1 MTDEPFHDDPA
12 LARLERMLRAS
23 GPAPEPSAEL
33 RARLLEIPR
42 RESGSAPSRR
52 GGLRGIWSSI
62 QAWRLASG
70 ALALAAVVLAVVAVT
85 SGSSS
90 TSVAGTPVALTS
102 APEYQASGDAVS
114 MVSNGM
120 RRIHVQIDGL
130 PPLRGDAVYE
140 LWIARDRTHRVSL
153 GVFRPNASGRINT
166 TVTVPDLGPA
176 WQGVW
181 LTREQGTGAPGWSH
195 DWVVAGRLTSA

>member
-23 GPAPEPSAEL
+23 GPAPEPSDEL

-42 RESGSAPSRR
+42 QESRPAPSRR
-52 GGLRGIWSSI
+52 SGLRGLWSSI
-62 QAWRLASG
+62 HAWRFASG

-90 TSVAGTPVALTS
+90 PSVSGTPVALTS
-102 APEYQASGDAVS
+102 APEYQASGDTVS
-114 MVSNGM
+114 MVSNGV

-130 PPLRGDAVYE
+130 PALRGNAVYE

-153 GVFRPNASGRINT
+153 GVFRPGASGRIDT
-166 TVTVPDLGPA
+166 TVMVPDLGAA
-176 WQGVW
+176 WQGIW
-181 LTREQGTGAPGWSH
+181 LTHEPGTGKPGWSH
-195 DWVVAGRLTSA
+195 DWVVAGKLA

>member
-1 MTDEPFHDDPA
+1 MTDDPFHDDPA
-12 LARLERMLRAS
+12 LARVERMLRAS
-23 GPAPEPSAEL
+23 GPAPEPSDEL

-42 RESGSAPSRR
+42 HESAPSRR
-52 GGLRGIWSSI
+52 SGLRGLWSSI
-62 QAWRLASG
+62 QAWRLASS

-85 SGSSS
+85 SGASA
-90 TSVAGTPVALTS
+90 TSVSGTPVALTS

-130 PPLRGDAVYE
+130 PALRGDAVYE
-140 LWIARDRTHRVSL
+140 LWIARDRTHRVAL
-153 GVFRPNASGRINT
+153 GVFRPSPSGAIDT

-181 LTREQGTGAPGWSH
+181 LTREQRTGAPGWSH
-195 DWVVAGRLTSA
+195 DWVVAGRLA

>member
-12 LARLERMLRAS
+12 LARVERMLRAS
-23 GPAPEPSAEL
+23 GPAPEPSDEL

-42 RESGSAPSRR
+42 QDPAPTRRSGPR
-52 GGLRGIWSSI
+52 GLWSSI
-62 QAWRLASG
+62 QAWRLASS

-90 TSVAGTPVALTS
+90 TSVAGTPAALTS
-102 APEYQASGDAVS
+102 APEYQASGDTVS
-114 MVSNGM
+114 MVSNGV

-130 PPLRGDAVYE
+130 PALRGNSVYE

-153 GVFRPNASGRINT
+153 GVFRPSSSGRIDT

-176 WQGVW
+176 WQGIW
-181 LTREQGTGAPGWSH
+181 LTHEQGTGTPGWSH
-195 DWVVAGRLTSA
+195 DWVVAGKLA